1 MMEKSISIAVIKA
14 FGKIVAT
21 VLIGCF
27 AVEITALTNTVI
39 GKFLLIGISGWIAVN
54 VFGLELSSVRE
65 VGEILRNDP
74 HYIVEL
80 GLDALL

>member
-1 MMEKSISIAVIKA
+1 MAEKSISIALVTA

-27 AVEITALTNTVI
+27 AVGIIALANTVI

-65 VGEILRNDP
+65 VAEILRNDP

>member
-1 MMEKSISIAVIKA
+1 MMEKSISIAVINA
-14 FGKIVAT
+14 FGKIFAT

-27 AVEITALTNTVI
+27 AVGITALANTVI

-65 VGEILRNDP
+65 VAEKT
-74 HYIVEL
+74 
-80 GLDALL
+80 A

>member
-1 MMEKSISIAVIKA
+1 MFRCRNHSACEHSDWKVSVDW
-14 FGKIVAT
+14 
-21 VLIGCF
+21 
-27 AVEITALTNTVI
+27 
-39 GKFLLIGISGWIAVN
+39 ISGWIAVN

>member
-1 MMEKSISIAVIKA
+1 MLRCRNHGAREHSYWQVSVDW
-14 FGKIVAT
+14 
-21 VLIGCF
+21 
-27 AVEITALTNTVI
+27 
-39 GKFLLIGISGWIAVN
+39 ISGWIAVN

-65 VGEILRNDP
+65 VAEILRNDP